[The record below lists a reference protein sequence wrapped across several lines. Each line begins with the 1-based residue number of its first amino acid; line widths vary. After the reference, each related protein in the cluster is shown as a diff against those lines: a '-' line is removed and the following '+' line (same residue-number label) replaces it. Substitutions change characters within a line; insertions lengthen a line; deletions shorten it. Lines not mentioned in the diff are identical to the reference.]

1 VFDILIT
8 ATKRPDVLAKT
19 LDSFK
24 KNLFKDAPVT
34 VFLNVDPVG
43 STCDPRVLLE
53 VVLDYFPNV
62 VWRNPAI
69 PDFAK
74 AFKWCWMQS
83 SADWVF
89 HLEDDW
95 ELLRPVDMGK
105 LISILEK
112 NKDLALLRLPFFYS
126 GEDRM
131 KNWNKFFPWNGE
143 FYECPK
149 EMRQGVGFCGHPSL
163 IKGEFVHSI
172 APHLSEESNP
182 EKQFHHINTKV
193 INEVLKWRYG
203 VYGVPISPPFLKD
216 LGRKWMVQNNLKKKG
231 SKAFFTTWE
240 EV

>member
-1 VFDILIT
+1 VLDVLIT

-24 KNLFKDAPVT
+24 RNLFKDAPVT

-43 STCDPRVLLE
+43 SNCDPQVLLE
-53 VVLDYFPNV
+53 IVLAYFPNV
-62 VWRNPAI
+62 VWRNPAV

-74 AFKWCWMQS
+74 AFKWCWMKS
-83 SADWVF
+83 SSDWVF

-95 ELLRPVDMGK
+95 ELVRPVDLGK

-126 GEDRM
+126 GEDSM

-163 IKGEFVHSI
+163 IKGEFVRSI